1 MPRGAAS
8 RRSVIMKVQAYDFGK
23 INVDG
28 KIYTS
33 DVIIVPE
40 EVRGGWWRKEGHRLQ
55 IEDLTDIIEAKPD
68 VVVVGTGYYGRMSIP
83 SETNSYIESKG
94 IALRAAETSKA
105 VEEFNNLQK
114 EIGRVVAALHLTC

>member
-1 MPRGAAS
+1 
-8 RRSVIMKVQAYDFGK
+8 MKVQAYDFGK
-23 INVDG
+23 INVNG
-28 KIYTS
+28 KTYTS

-68 VVVVGTGYYGRMSIP
+68 VLVVGTGYYGRMSIP
-83 SETNSYIESKG
+83 SETKLYIESKG
-94 IALRAAETSKA
+94 IELRTAKTSEA
-105 VEEFNNLQK
+105 VKEFNNLQK